1 MTTLDTTAAGAIVP
15 RYKTCKNET
24 YTYSTKIQR
33 KNTPDRKGKFTIYLS
48 FYMWLLQRP

>member
-24 YTYSTKIQR
+24 YTYSTEFQR
-33 KNTPDRKGKFTIYLS
+33 KNTPDHYL
-48 FYMWLLQRP
+48 FEQVAKLKPYFFIFL